1 MRRRR
6 ADGMLTTADLVA
18 LGGGSAC
25 VLAGIVLFAFASGFA
40 ATLVGAC
47 LLGLGGIAFV
57 SLAFLLVG
65 ESEDRNYGG
74 RPR

>member
-1 MRRRR
+1 MRSRR
-6 ADGMLTTADLVA
+6 ADSTLTTADLVA

-25 VLAGIVLFAFASGFA
+25 VVAGIVLVAFVSGFA
-40 ATLVGAC
+40 ATVVGAC

-65 ESEDRNYGG
+65 ESEDRDYGG